1 MKKKYLR
8 TKLLYIAGA
17 WMLGIFVV
25 VNIAVHLIVTDYT
38 RRITKKS
45 MDEEFNS
52 RVISEEKEILE
63 LESKIEN
70 EVFFPVYVF
79 VTFSDE
85 SGMHLVGDWYREKER
100 YTAQEILKQ
109 EEGTDKAEPK
119 KSFSVKIQDK
129 TYFVEKRTYIGK
141 FDGYFI
147 DPESPSA
154 EKREYK
160 LYVYVN
166 TTSIERMVST
176 VNQWIRILFGVFGS
190 LMFFVILWELRKI
203 SDAFSIFNRYL
214 VTIGK
219 REKEVISPKIEYK
232 EFDEAVRTVEH
243 MDALI
248 DASEESGKKFF
259 QNASHELRTPLMSI
273 QGYAEGISEGIID
286 QKEGL
291 HVIRTQSDKMAKLV
305 NQILFLSKF
314 ENEDLNR
321 ENTDIVSLLYACAD
335 RIYTIDKKQI
345 EFCWDMPKK
354 LLFYCD
360 EDLMEKVFENLL
372 SNAYRYAKSRIDIQV
387 RQEEKQLTVSIADD
401 GQGIHSKDLPYI
413 FERFY
418 KGEGG
423 NFGIGL
429 SLVQEIVKKHQ
440 GQIKVD
446 SKPGETKFILTF
458 PF

>member
-8 TKLLYIAGA
+8 IKLLYIAGA
-17 WMLGIFVV
+17 WMLGIFIV
-25 VNIAVHLIVTDYT
+25 VNIAVHWIVTDYT

-52 RVISEEKEILE
+52 RVISEEKEIMDLE
-63 LESKIEN
+63 NKIEN

-85 SGMHLVGDWYREKER
+85 KGMHLVGDWYREKER

-109 EEGTDKAEPK
+109 EEGTDKGEPE

-129 TYFVEKRTYIGK
+129 TYFVEKRTYVGK

-147 DPESPSA
+147 DPESPFE
-154 EKREYK
+154 EKKEYK

-273 QGYAEGISEGIID
+273 
-286 QKEGL
+286 
-291 HVIRTQSDKMAKLV
+291 
-305 NQILFLSKF
+305 
-314 ENEDLNR
+314 
-321 ENTDIVSLLYACAD
+321 
-335 RIYTIDKKQI
+335 
-345 EFCWDMPKK
+345 
-354 LLFYCD
+354 
-360 EDLMEKVFENLL
+360 
-372 SNAYRYAKSRIDIQV
+372 
-387 RQEEKQLTVSIADD
+387 
-401 GQGIHSKDLPYI
+401 
-413 FERFY
+413 
-418 KGEGG
+418 
-423 NFGIGL
+423 
-429 SLVQEIVKKHQ
+429 
-440 GQIKVD
+440 
-446 SKPGETKFILTF
+446 
-458 PF
+458 